1 MWLWGLAGAGSCFG
15 LVVVWGQDGVDQ
27 KEQQKAWIHAG
38 WVGPAGS
45 PIHFLFVISTVMS
58 GLGDSGHQHDQQDHE
73 QQDERHQ
80 LRRSG
85 DLENLGR
92 GFWLNKYFDCFLYIF
107 RDKLVHK
114 VPGNRELTM
123 VPQFPTKKKTFV
135 QGRVVPG

>member
-1 MWLWGLAGAGSCFG
+1 VWLSGLAGAGSCVG

-38 WVGPAGS
+38 WAGPAGS

-73 QQDERHQ
+73 QQDEHHH
-80 LRRSG
+80 LRRFE

-92 GFWLNKYFDCFLYIF
+92 GFSVNKCFDYFLDIV
-107 RDKLVHK
+107 RDKLVYK
-114 VPGNRELTM
+114 VPDISYII
-123 VPQFPTKKKTFV
+123 TKI
-135 QGRVVPG
+135 